1 MTISNNIRP
10 TINNKALISIVDKK
24 APKTEGIFQDNMAK
38 DFPMIPMLVKIYA
51 IKQFTVEVRM
61 NGIKN
66 IGLSING
73 TPKMIGSEILKNAGT
88 IPTLPTVFNCLDF
101 DLHNNIASDNTDPHP
116 PMTTKYTQK
125 GVVKTLGIVWPAS
138 FAAALTDNPLSRIG
152 AKIPEKAASCTPKNQ
167 NNCTNAVI
175 NTTNTKLSAASNAG
189 AICV

>member
-88 IPTLPTVFNCLDF
+88 IPTLPF
-101 DLHNNIASDNTDPHP
+101 
-116 PMTTKYTQK
+116 
-125 GVVKTLGIVWPAS
+125 
-138 FAAALTDNPLSRIG
+138 
-152 AKIPEKAASCTPKNQ
+152 
-167 NNCTNAVI
+167 
-175 NTTNTKLSAASNAG
+175 
-189 AICV
+189 